1 MNTPLVDHIRSAAHD
16 AGVTAGAVVTD
27 LSRGAIDWVH
37 GLDEDQIVDMTAPL
51 VGGAI
56 GAASKLRRRLTLRG
70 VLIALGVAAAGITVA
85 AILRTVRT
93 RDREESDPASSTRWT
108 PPPGQTQPQRGS

>member
-16 AGVTAGAVVTD
+16 AGVTAGAVVSD
-27 LSRGAIDWVH
+27 LSHGAIESVH
-37 GLDEDQIVDMTAPL
+37 SLDPERVVDMTAPF

-56 GAASKLRRRLTLRG
+56 GAASKLRQRLTLRG
-70 VLIALGVAAAGITVA
+70 VLIALGVAAVGITVA
-85 AILRTVRT
+85 AILRTDRT

-108 PPPGQTQPQRGS
+108 PSPEQTQPQRGS

>member
-27 LSRGAIDWVH
+27 LSHGAIDWVH
-37 GLDEDQIVDMTAPL
+37 GLDEDQVVDMAAPL

-56 GAASKLRRRLTLRG
+56 GAVSKLRRRLTPRS
-70 VLIALGVAAAGITVA
+70 VLIALGVAAAGITAA
-85 AILRTVRT
+85 AILRTVRA
-93 RDREESDPASSTRWT
+93 RHREESDPASSTRST
-108 PPPGQTQPQRGS
+108 PSPGQTQPQRAS